1 MPRNLD
7 LTALRSFVTVADCA
21 GVTRAA
27 GQLNLTQS
35 AVSMQLKRLEE
46 ALDQKLLD
54 RSQRQIAL
62 NPAGEQLL
70 SYARRI
76 LSLNDEAFTR
86 LTAEEFECEIVLG
99 VPHDIV
105 LGYIPRM
112 LQQFAAEFPRVRVHL
127 VSSFTRVLKED
138 FAKGE
143 CDMIVTTED
152 GVDEGGET
160 LRELPLVWV
169 GAPGGCAWRR
179 RPLPLAFEDKCFF
192 KPVVHRAL
200 DEAGIPWAMQVSSNS
215 SRTVE
220 ATVSA
225 DLAIHAMLEGMQPTT
240 TEAICHGGAL
250 PELRS
255 FRINLYGAGNVKN
268 PAEEAL
274 ADLLRRSYADKLPLR
289 RGMAPVPVGDEGV
302 IGEAVSAAVARQQPS
317 RSTAAS

>member
-7 LTALRSFVTVADCA
+7 LTALRSFVTVADCG

-27 GQLNLTQS
+27 GQLNVTQS

-46 ALDQKLLD
+46 ALDERLLD
-54 RSQRQIAL
+54 RSQRQIGL
-62 NPAGEQLL
+62 TPAGEQLL
-70 SYARRI
+70 SYARRM
-76 LSLNDEAFTR
+76 LALNDEAITR
-86 LTAEEFECEIVLG
+86 LTAEEFEGQIVLG

-112 LQQFAAEFPRVRVHL
+112 LQRFAAEFPRVRVHL
-127 VSSFTRVLKED
+127 VSSFTRSLKED

-160 LRELPLVWV
+160 LREVPLVWV

-179 RPLPLAFEDKCFF
+179 RPLPLAFEEKCFF
-192 KPVVHRAL
+192 KPIVQRAL
-200 DEAGIPWAMQVSSNS
+200 DDAGLPWTMQVSSNS

-220 ATVSA
+220 ATVNA
-225 DLAIHAMLEGMQPTT
+225 DLAIHAMLEGMHPPTT
-240 TEAICHGGAL
+240 EPICHGGAL
-250 PELRS
+250 PGLPS
-255 FRINLYGAGNVKN
+255 FRINLYGAGRVRN

-274 ADLLRRSYADKLPLR
+274 AELLRRSYAGRLATT
-289 RGMAPVPVGDEGV
+289 GMSPVPVGDTGV
-302 IGEAVSAAVARQQPS
+302 IGEAVSAVAQQQPY